1 MRADALAQPY
11 LCTDATGVLVQ
22 AKDKCRTGHFWVLV
36 APALHVLFGY
46 SPRHDSAGVDKLLAG
61 YRGYLV
67 ADAHAVYDHLYADGT
82 VVEVGCW
89 AHQRRYLFSVS
100 DAVRR
105 TDTTRSGADRGRYP
119 LCGSYIPRRRSG
131 GSSHGSPGF
140 TSKGGAD
147 QEDQPR
153 SGSTCALGH
162 GCDGWGSPARGA
174 SWRGGYPSAF
184 THTVD
189 PLCSQSRGPSSSR
202 PVRRWWGRDHPRI
215 AIGRL
220 RRSWGT

>member
-105 TDTTRSGADRGRYP
+105 TDTNEFIEAHNGRGLVVRDGAICTVREVRREGRALYGAMRAARS
-119 LCGSYIPRRRSG
+119 
-131 GSSHGSPGF
+131 
-140 TSKGGAD
+140 
-147 QEDQPR
+147 
-153 SGSTCALGH
+153 
-162 GCDGWGSPARGA
+162 
-174 SWRGGYPSAF
+174 
-184 THTVD
+184 VD
-189 PLCSQSRGPSSSR
+189 PSNVSVAELP
-202 PVRRWWGRDHPRI
+202 PRVLEI
-215 AIGRL
+215 AG
-220 RRSWGT
+220 